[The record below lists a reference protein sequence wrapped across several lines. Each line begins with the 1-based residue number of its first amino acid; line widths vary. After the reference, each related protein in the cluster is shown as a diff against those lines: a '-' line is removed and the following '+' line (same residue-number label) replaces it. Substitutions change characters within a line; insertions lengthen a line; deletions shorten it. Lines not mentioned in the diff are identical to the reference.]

1 MSLPLGTVTF
11 LFTDIEGSTRL
22 WEDHPEEMSA
32 ALARHDTLQR
42 DLLQQ
47 HNGHI
52 FKTVGDAFCAA
63 FHTAPEA
70 LEAALSLQL
79 ALVTEP
85 WPEPTPLK
93 VRIALHTGA
102 AESRDNDYFG
112 PPLNRISRLLAA
124 CHGEQVLLSAATQE
138 LVRDVLPE
146 QVALFFLGEH
156 RLKDLGRP
164 ESIYQL
170 FHPALPSRF
179 PPISSLDNP
188 ELKHNLPQQ
197 VTSFVGREK
206 QIIEVK
212 ALLKKTR
219 LLTLTGSGGSGKTR
233 LALQVAADLLDTSG
247 DGVWLV
253 ELAALT
259 DPELVPQLLA
269 STFGVSEEPG
279 QSLTQSLVEWLKT
292 KRLFLVLDNCEH
304 LLSACATLVD
314 TLLRHC
320 HYLSILATS
329 REGLGISGETTYRVP
344 SLALP
349 DPKKPQTPA
358 SLSLYESVRLFVE
371 RAVQVRTDFTI
382 TNENAPAL
390 AAICH
395 RLDGIPLAIELAA
408 ARVRSLSVEEVNQRL
423 DQRFRLLT
431 GGNRTALPRQQTL
444 RSLIDWSYDLLSDA
458 EKTLFCRLSV
468 FSGGWTVEAAEQV
481 CVGGLVE
488 EWELLDLLTSLSD
501 KSLVVAEQRLGHTR
515 YRLLETIRQYSRDRL
530 AETREG
536 QATRNQHLAYFL
548 ALAETVEEKL
558 VGADQ
563 QIGLEHLEIEHDNLR
578 AALEWATGSDT
589 EQEAGLRLAGALWR
603 FWFIRGH
610 FREGRDWLATFLQH
624 DATPSLATPRAK
636 ALNGAGNLASSQ
648 GDFPTARALLE
659 EGLAL
664 RRELGD
670 TSGVATS
677 LNNLGNIA
685 FSLDDYPAARALFA
699 ESLALQRELGNPW
712 GTAAALSN
720 LGLVAL
726 DQGDYPAAQALFSE
740 SLTLQRELGDTWSVA
755 TTLGNLG
762 LVAAWQGDNTAAR
775 PLQEESLALRR
786 ELGDRAGT
794 ALALGNLGNI
804 SLAQGDLPTARAL
817 FEESL
822 TLRRELNDLRGISLA
837 VYNLGNLAMKQGNPA
852 AARAFYEESLQ
863 IDRSLQDRSG
873 VAGSLEGLAPV
884 LAAQGNPYAALQ
896 LWAAVER
903 LREELGVPLT
913 PNEKL
918 EQQEQLTA
926 ARARLTD
933 PAQAAQAWESGRSL
947 PLEELIALAINK
959 PEM

>member
-22 WEDHPEEMSA
+22 WEDHPEEMSV
-32 ALARHDTLQR
+32 ALARHDTLLR

-47 HNGHI
+47 HNGYI

-63 FHTAPEA
+63 FHTAPDA
-70 LEAALSLQL
+70 LDAALNLQL
-79 ALVTEP
+79 ALVTEA
-85 WPEPTPLK
+85 WPEQTPLK

-112 PPLNRISRLLAA
+112 PPLNRISRLLAT

-138 LVRDVLPE
+138 LVRDLLPE

-156 RLKDLGRP
+156 RLRDLGRP

-170 FHPALPSRF
+170 FHPAMPSRF

-206 QIIEVK
+206 QITEVK
-212 ALLKKTR
+212 AILKRSR

-259 DPELVPQLLA
+259 DPEFVPQLVA
-269 STFGVSEEPG
+269 SVFGVTEEPD
-279 QSLTQSLVEWLKT
+279 QSLTQSLIEWLKT
-292 KRLFLVLDNCEH
+292 KRLLLLLDNCEH
-304 LLSACATLVD
+304 LLSACATLTD

-320 HYLSILATS
+320 SQVTILATS

-344 SLALP
+344 SLSLP
-349 DPKKPQTPA
+349 DSKKPQTPE

-371 RAVQVRTDFTI
+371 RAVQVQTSFTI
-382 TNENAPAL
+382 TNDNAPAL

-408 ARVRSLSVEEVNQRL
+408 ARIRSLSVEEVNQRL

-458 EKTLFCRLSV
+458 EKTLLSHLSV
-468 FSGGWTVEAAEQV
+468 FLGGWTLAAAEEV
-481 CVGGLVE
+481 CSGEGVE
-488 EWELLDLLTSLSD
+488 EWEILDLLTSLSD
-501 KSLVVAEQRLGHTR
+501 KSLVVAEQRQGHTR
-515 YRLLETIRQYSRDRL
+515 YRLLETIRQYARDRL
-530 AETREG
+530 LESGHAFVVRHH
-536 QATRNQHLAYFL
+536 HLAFFL
-548 ALAETVEEKL
+548 DLAETAEPEL

-563 QIGLEHLEIEHDNLR
+563 KVWLERLETEHDNLR
-578 AALEWATGSDT
+578 AALEWSAGDDESG
-589 EQEAGLRLAGALWR
+589 ESGLRLAAALWR
-603 FWFIRGH
+603 FWYIRGYLS
-610 FREGRDWLATFLQH
+610 EGRGWLKDLLAVPA
-624 DATPSLATPRAK
+624 DTPVARAK
-636 ALNGAGNLASSQ
+636 ALHGAGNLAFTQ
-648 GDFPTARALLE
+648 GDLLAAQSLLAA
-659 EGLAL
+659 GLEL
-664 RRELGD
+664 RRELNDLPG
-670 TSGVATS
+670 
-677 LNNLGNIA
+677 IA
-685 FSLDDYPAARALFA
+685 FSLNSLGNVAYTQDDYPTARRLFA
-699 ESLALQRELGNPW
+699 ESLELQRRQGNQW
-712 GTAAALSN
+712 GIAAALSN
-720 LGLVAL
+720 LGLVTL
-726 DQGDYPAAQALFSE
+726 DQGDYPTAQALFEE
-740 SLTLQRELGDTWSVA
+740 SLGLQRELGDQWSMA
-755 TTLGNLG
+755 TSLGNLG
-762 LVAAWQGDNTAAR
+762 LVATSQGDYATAQ

-786 ELGDRAGT
+786 ALHDRAGT

-804 SLAQGDLPTARAL
+804 ALALGDYPTARAL

-822 TLRRELNDLRGISLA
+822 TLRRELNDPQGISLA
-837 VYNLGNLAMKQGNPA
+837 VYNLGNLAAKQGDYA
-852 AARAFYEESLQ
+852 TARRHYEESLQ
-863 IDRSLQDRSG
+863 LDHALQDRSG

-884 LAAQGNPYAALQ
+884 LAAEGNVYDAIQ
-896 LWAAVER
+896 LWGRVER
-903 LREELGVPLT
+903 LREELGIPLA
-913 PNEKL
+913 PNEQQQ
-918 EQQEQLTA
+918 QQEQIAA
-926 ARARLTD
+926 ARARLAD

-947 PLEELIALAINK
+947 PLEDLIALAVDVK
-959 PEM
+959 A